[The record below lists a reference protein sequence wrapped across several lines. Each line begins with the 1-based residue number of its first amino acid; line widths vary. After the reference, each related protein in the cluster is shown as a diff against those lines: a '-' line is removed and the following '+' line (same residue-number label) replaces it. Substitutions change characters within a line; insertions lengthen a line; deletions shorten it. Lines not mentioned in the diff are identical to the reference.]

1 MKIESYQQLR
11 EQRALTRLRVKE
23 LEQQIKN
30 DVEDLKESF
39 KPLNIAGQAV
49 RGMLSSDKHGLVS
62 ESIGITVDT
71 LIKKILFR
79 NTGFLTKTLISFA
92 VKNYANSTVSKKSED
107 ILDWLQ
113 TRLKKLKNRHEQ
125 NGHYDASTADV
136 DLGT

>member
-11 EQRALTRLRVKE
+11 EQRALARLRVKE

-30 DVEDLKESF
+30 DVDELKESF
-39 KPLNIAGQAV
+39 KPLNMARQAV
-49 RGMLSSDKHGLVS
+49 SGMLSSDKHGMVS

-71 LIKKILFR
+71 LIKKLLFR

-92 VKNYANSTVSKKSED
+92 VKNYANGMVSKKSED

-113 TRLKKLKNRHEQ
+113 VHIKKLKSKHHH
-125 NGHYDASTADV
+125 NGYYDESTADAG
-136 DLGT
+136 LGI